1 MSNRDEQD
9 AKLEINSFLVEG
21 FLVEGVFVISKLKIN
36 NNYIFESKKA
46 FKFALERAPTLVA

>member
-1 MSNRDEQD
+1 MPSW
-9 AKLEINSFLVEG
+9 KLIVLVEG

-36 NNYIFESKKA
+36 NDYIFESKKA